1 MVLRDYLI
9 NNIGK
14 RVKIG
19 AERGSSF
26 IFADTITE
34 NTIGTIQQMSDK
46 QYKKI
51 TDNLE
56 RLTQKNAELE
66 EFAEQ
71 ADKLREWSAK
81 FIASGD
87 MRDATKQYTA
97 KYKGVARVTK
107 DQLQRAHTIVRMWEP
122 YLDRKIVEKYK
133 AINEYQTMIVMVT
146 GVETGNYWTIAEY
159 RKKKEGGEEDVS
171 DGCGGTEAED

>member
-1 MVLRDYLI
+1 MVLRDYLM

-26 IFADTITE
+26 IYADTITE

-107 DQLQRAHTIVRMWEP
+107 DQLQRANTIVRLWEP

-159 RKKKEGGEEDVS
+159 RKKKEGGIGDGQSGS
-171 DGCGGTEAED
+171 DESVGD

>member
-1 MVLRDYLI
+1 MVLRDYLM

-26 IFADTITE
+26 IYADTITE

-107 DQLQRAHTIVRMWEP
+107 DQLQRANTIVRLWEP

-159 RKKKEGGEEDVS
+159 RKNKEGGIEDGKSGS
-171 DGCGGTEAED
+171 DESVGD

>member
-1 MVLRDYLI
+1 MVLRDYLM

-107 DQLQRAHTIVRMWEP
+107 DQLQRANTIVRLWEP

-133 AINEYQTMIVMVT
+133 ASNEYQTMIVMVT

-159 RKKKEGGEEDVS
+159 RKNKEGGIED
-171 DGCGGTEAED
+171 AESGDYESI

>member
-1 MVLRDYLI
+1 MVLRDYLM

-107 DQLQRAHTIVRMWEP
+107 DQLQRANTIVRLWEP

-159 RKKKEGGEEDVS
+159 RKNKEGGIED
-171 DGCGGTEAED
+171 AESGDYESV

>member
-1 MVLRDYLI
+1 MVLRDYLM

-34 NTIGTIQQMSDK
+34 NTIGKIQQMSDK

-107 DQLQRAHTIVRMWEP
+107 DQLQRANTIVRLWEP

-159 RKKKEGGEEDVS
+159 RKKKEGGEEDGHTGNES
-171 DGCGGTEAED
+171 MGD

>member
-1 MVLRDYLI
+1 MVLRDYLM

-71 ADKLREWSAK
+71 ANKLREWSAK

-159 RKKKEGGEEDVS
+159 RKNKEGGIEDGKSGS
-171 DGCGGTEAED
+171 DESVGD